1 MTQSILDNYMDYIKD
16 ERKLSINT
24 VDAYIRDALQFNDYL
39 KEHSKTDILETNKTV
54 VITYLSYLQKNGK
67 AISTISRNLASLRS
81 LYQYLLNNNFVLED
95 PTFNLKS
102 PKSERKLPSVLNEKE
117 IKILLS
123 QTNIKTEKG
132 SRDRA
137 MIQLIYSAG
146 LRVTEVIDLN
156 IDDLNI
162 ESSLLRVRQDNMSR
176 ILPLGKD
183 ALEFLM
189 IYLEEYRAE
198 SKDDEALFTN
208 LQGERLSRQGIWK
221 IFKQYN
227 KMAGINK
234 DITPHILRHSFAIH
248 MLNSGVSLV
257 KIQKMMGHSDLS
269 TIQSYLAISD
279 EQI

>member
-1 MTQSILDNYMDYIKD
+1 MPDLILDKYMNYIREEK
-16 ERKLSINT
+16 KLSANT
-24 VDAYIRDALQFNDYL
+24 VDAYIRDVVQFNDYL
-39 KEHSKTDILETNKTV
+39 TKYCGEVNMLETNKTV

-67 AISTISRNLASLRS
+67 AISTISRNLASLRC
-81 LYQYLLNNNFVLED
+81 LYQYLLNNNFILED

-102 PKSERKLPSVLNEKE
+102 PKSERKLPNVLNKAE
-117 IKILLS
+117 IELLIS

-132 SRDRA
+132 ARDKA

-146 LRVTEVIDLN
+146 LRVTEILDLN

-162 ESSLLRVRQDNMSR
+162 ESGLLKLRQDSMSR
-176 ILPLGKD
+176 ILPLDKL
-183 ALEFLM
+183 AINSLVN
-189 IYLEEYRAE
+189 YLEQYRTN
-198 SKDDEALFTN
+198 SNSDEPLFTN
-208 LQGERLSRQGIWK
+208 LQGDKLTRQGIWK

-248 MLNSGVSLV
+248 MLNNGVSLT

-269 TIQSYLAISD
+269 TIQSYLLIAK
-279 EQI
+279 E